1 MTSGRA
7 ASFRRFAAQLTLALF
22 ALRALVPVGYM
33 PDFGTNRATAAD
45 GQVRIVICT
54 GFGSKS
60 ILVDE
65 AGNPAADQDDSQ
77 PGHGD
82 CPFGTASGAAFLTPE
97 PAMAPVHAGLAKGF
111 VPPAGAQALP
121 PPAQGPPLGQRAPP
135 IRLG

>member
-7 ASFRRFAAQLTLALF
+7 ASFRSFAAQLTLALF

-33 PDFGTNRATAAD
+33 PDFAAAAD

-65 AGNPAADQDDSQ
+65 AGNPVADQDDSQ
-77 PGHGD
+77 PGYGD

-97 PAMAPVHAGLAKGF
+97 PAVAPVHAGLAKGF

>member
-33 PDFGTNRATAAD
+33 PDLAAAGD

-54 GFGSKS
+54 GYGSKS

-65 AGNPAADQDDSQ
+65 TGAPADDRGTSQ

-82 CPFGTASGAAFLTPE
+82 CPFGTASGAAFLAPE
-97 PAMAPVHAGLAKGF
+97 PALAPLHPVLAQGF
-111 VPPAGAQALP
+111 LPPAGAQSLT